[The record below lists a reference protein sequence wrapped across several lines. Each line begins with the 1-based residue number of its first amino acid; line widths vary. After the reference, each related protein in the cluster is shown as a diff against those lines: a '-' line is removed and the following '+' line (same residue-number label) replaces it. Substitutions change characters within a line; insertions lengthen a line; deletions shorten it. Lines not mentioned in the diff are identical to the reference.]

1 MSRRLSLLAIC
12 PQQEGAALC
21 APPMRDMELP
31 CLDLADWRAGGTSR
45 AAFVAGLQSACT
57 RPQSGFFYLRVG
69 AAIPSELAD
78 GALRAAAQFFELP
91 LERKLEIDLHES
103 PHYRGFAQLG
113 TETTA
118 ATTDL
123 REYVELGDELVA
135 STSGRAESEPLP
147 PYLRMGI
154 GPNQWPRAPPQF
166 KTAMTEYF
174 TACRAVADEVMM
186 GVSAALD
193 LAPEELARTYCPAPL
208 GAHVRYKP
216 ACYRSRA
223 YAGGANVR
231 VEDLSQGLGPHKD
244 FGFLSLLL
252 QNEVPGLQVQ
262 RASDG
267 VWLSAPP
274 IEGTL
279 VVNLGEMAEL
289 VSDGA
294 FVASTHRVL
303 PPPPG
308 GCARVSIPVFYNPSL
323 DSAVSP
329 VKLSARLRK
338 FADLRGAS
346 DAVQMDGTSD
356 NKIVP
361 SYGDNWVKGF
371 ARSQPAWFARHLPDV
386 FARQQELQP
395 TAVGRVV
402 ARIAAV
408 TSGDAQAGSKL

>member
-1 MSRRLSLLAIC
+1 
-12 PQQEGAALC
+12 
-21 APPMRDMELP
+21 MELP
-31 CLDLADWRAGGTSR
+31 CLELADWRAGGTAR
-45 AAFVAGLQSACT
+45 AAFVADLQSACSH
-57 RPQSGFFYLRVG
+57 PQSGFFYLRVG
-69 AAIPSELAD
+69 EAIPTEVTD
-78 GALRAAAQFFELP
+78 NALRAAEQFFELP
-91 LERKLEIDLHES
+91 LERKLEIDLQES

-118 ATTDL
+118 AVTDL
-123 REYVELGDELVA
+123 REYVELGDERPAPVA
-135 STSGRAESEPLP
+135 ASSGGRAEPEQLP
-147 PYLRMGI
+147 PYMRMGI
-154 GPNQWPRAPPQF
+154 GPNQWPRDPPQF
-166 KTAMTEYF
+166 EAAMSEYF
-174 TACRAVADEVMM
+174 RACRVVADEVMM
-186 GVSAALD
+186 GLSVALQLD
-193 LAPEELARTYCPAPL
+193 PEELARRFCPAPL

-223 YAGGANVR
+223 YAGRANVE

-274 IEGTL
+274 VPGML

-303 PPPPG
+303 PPAPG
-308 GCARVSIPVFYNPSL
+308 GAARVSIPVFYNPSL
-323 DSAVSP
+323 DSIVSP
-329 VKLSARLRK
+329 VSLSEKLRK
-338 FADLRGAS
+338 LARRRGDS
-346 DAVQMDGTSD
+346 GVVQMDGTAD
-356 NKIVP
+356 NQIVP

-386 FARQQELQP
+386 LARQRELQP

-402 ARIAAV
+402 TSKALDAA
-408 TSGDAQAGSKL
+408 TAGSDAQMSSKL